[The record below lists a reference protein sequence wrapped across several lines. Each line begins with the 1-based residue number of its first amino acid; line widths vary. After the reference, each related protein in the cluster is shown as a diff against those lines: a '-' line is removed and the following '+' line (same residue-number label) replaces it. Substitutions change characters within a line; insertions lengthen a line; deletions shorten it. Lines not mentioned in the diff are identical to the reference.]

1 MEAFFD
7 RLESILFSN
16 LFGSVNL
23 YDILSTLLKFVFV
36 LIVLSYIGRI
46 VKMIY
51 LDISSA
57 SYKEPDDVAY
67 FKLLNDPSRYDFP
80 IRNEYY
86 LADNTTIGRADDN
99 FIVLKD
105 PRMSKHQAIIVQQ
118 DGHYFIDD
126 RGSTNPTMINDQPV
140 QGPTELLSH
149 DIVTLGDIDFAFIN
163 GAENE

>member
-1 MEAFFD
+1 METIFD
-7 RLESILFSN
+7 KLENILFTP
-16 LFGSVNL
+16 LFGSINL
-23 YDILSTLLKFVFV
+23 YVILSTILKFFFV
-36 LIVLSYIGRI
+36 LIVLAYVRRI

-57 SYKEPDDVAY
+57 TLKEPENVAY
-67 FKLLNDPSRYDFP
+67 FKLLNDPHRYDFP

-86 LADNTTIGRADDN
+86 LADNTTVGRADDN
-99 FIVLKD
+99 YIVLKD

-118 DGHYFIDD
+118 NGHYFIDD
-126 RGSTNPTMINDQPV
+126 RGSTNPTMINDRPV

-163 GAENE
+163 GAEND